1 MNIQLTRDSVAMG
14 DDVDAPHPHTLYL
27 TENTTIIEIVD
38 TIIRANYLPNIHG
51 GKATWSVAS
60 KKPIALIAQQ
70 WSGAKLLP
78 QLHHSFDTLL
88 GNDDGYK
95 IHINYHAQTDPD
107 VVYRV
112 LSRFKLPC

>member
-1 MNIQLTRDSVAMG
+1 MKIQLTRDSVAMG
-14 DDVDAPHPHTLYL
+14 DDVDAPHRHTIDLP
-27 TENTTIIEIVD
+27 ENTTIIEIID
-38 TIIRANYLPNIHG
+38 AIISANYLPNIHD

-60 KKPIALIAQQ
+60 KNPIALIAQQ
-70 WSGAKLLP
+70 WTSAKLLP
-78 QLHHSFDTLL
+78 QLHHSLDTLL

-107 VVYRV
+107 VAYRV